1 MMGVVTQKYVDDLPP
16 IYRDILA
23 VFPDAEP
30 ARKAGWGLAYQT
42 LASRLSDKYSLGEI
56 MQACE
61 KMDHGGAVEIKNRM
75 FVHPTDLGEEIVAL
89 LTGKRAGQVS
99 VPEFPSPTQA

>member
-1 MMGVVTQKYVDDLPP
+1 MGVVTQQYVQGLPA

-23 VFPDAEP
+23 QFPMVEP

-42 LASRLSDKYSLGEI
+42 LAARLSGNYSLGEI
-56 MQACE
+56 MQASE
-61 KMDHGGAVEIKNRM
+61 KMAGGGAVEIKNRM
-75 FVHPTDLGEEIVAL
+75 FVHPTPLGEDIIAL
-89 LTGKRAGQVS
+89 LTGKKAGEEH